1 MPSLDPAIAALFRRQ
16 HGVAA
21 VRQLVD
27 LGASRKVVSRRV
39 AGGEW
44 VRADAKVI
52 RLAGVVA
59 TWESQLLTHVL
70 SAGGG
75 AVASHRAAAVLW
87 SLDGCRRC
95 APEVTVPRERRYR
108 REGIR
113 VHQSGDL
120 DRVTAVRR
128 SGIPTTP
135 IERTL
140 LDLGAV
146 APRNVVLLAA
156 DDARRRGLTDWDQL
170 LDCLVLHARR
180 GRDGVGTLR
189 ALVEAHFHEQAV
201 TGSVFERLVHVL
213 LCEAGLPTPVLQHE
227 VQVDGRCY
235 RFDLAYPHQRVAIE
249 LDGTVHLR
257 REVWERD
264 HERQNAVVLAGWT
277 VLRFTW
283 RDYRERRVEL
293 VREVRAALKRPTDP

>member
-1 MPSLDPAIAALFRRQ
+1 VPKLDPAIATLFRRQ

-39 AGGEW
+39 DGGDW
-44 VRADAKVI
+44 VRVDPQVV
-52 RLAGVVA
+52 RLGGAA
-59 TWESQLLTHVL
+59 STWESQLLAYVL
-70 SAGGG
+70 SAGDG

-87 SLDGCRRC
+87 GLDGCRRS
-95 APEVTVPRERRYR
+95 APELAVPRERRYR

-113 VHQSGDL
+113 VHQSSDL
-120 DRVTAVRR
+120 DRVVTVRR

-146 APRNVVLLAA
+146 APRNVVLLAT
-156 DDARRRGLTDWDQL
+156 DDARRRALTDWDRL

-189 ALVEAHFHEQAV
+189 ALVESHYRETAV

-227 VQVDGRCY
+227 MQVDGRCY
-235 RFDLAYPHQRVAIE
+235 RFDLAYPGARVAIE

-257 REVWERD
+257 REVWEND
-264 HERQNAVVLAGWT
+264 HVRQNALVLAGWT

-283 RDYRERRVEL
+283 RDYTERRLEL
-293 VREVRAALKRPTDP
+293 VSEVRAALKGRPHL